1 MRDGRFGFLLE
12 NEYQRRLGVGALVY
26 VAATM
31 AAPMVF
37 VEHAIGIELLD
48 RGDERALSLLFGFTT
63 FAAYLL
69 GGVMGRLAYLD
80 GDAAATGPCPDH
92 VPPPP
97 GERGPMT
104 PSRVF
109 TAWSTGIGIA
119 TGVLVATAL
128 GQLLDAAWGLAILN
142 GLAAGA
148 LSQTRSTGLRDGR
161 LDTTDNRR
169 RSGIRALAYA
179 VMMAPALFVHHY
191 TELRP
196 ADEIAVSLLFVLT
209 GFASCLLGGIMATL
223 AYLDR
228 DAVATDPRLHRVTP
242 LPAER
247 RGR

>member
-1 MRDGRFGFLLE
+1 
-12 NEYQRRLGVGALVY
+12 
-26 VAATM
+26 
-31 AAPMVF
+31 
-37 VEHAIGIELLD
+37 
-48 RGDERALSLLFGFTT
+48 
-63 FAAYLL
+63 
-69 GGVMGRLAYLD
+69 
-80 GDAAATGPCPDH
+80 
-92 VPPPP
+92 
-97 GERGPMT
+97 MT

-148 LSQTRSTGLRDGR
+148 LSQTHSTGLRDGR

-196 ADEIAVSLLFVLT
+196 PTRSRSPCCSCSPGSPLASSAASWRLWRISTATPSRPTRACIASPRCPPSAAAGKLIRRY
-209 GFASCLLGGIMATL
+209 GK
-223 AYLDR
+223 
-228 DAVATDPRLHRVTP
+228 AVAHLVPAVGHERASPKEAVERLVKDSRLVF
-242 LPAER
+242 A
-247 RGR
+247 